1 MKQRWLLAIALVT
14 IWFSGVAL
22 TQPSSSQAYSKGHAG
37 LPHTGDDAKSR
48 DFDPLAGSAGLRWR
62 LGQPTHWRSM
72 LLQR

>member
-1 MKQRWLLAIALVT
+1 MKQRWLLGITLVT
-14 IWFSGVAL
+14 VLFSGVAL
-22 TQPSSSQAYSKGHAG
+22 MQPRSQADSTRNAG
-37 LPHTGDDAKSR
+37 LSRSGEDAQSR